1 MNNERS
7 LLSRLYPTTKFMI
20 TIALCMAAF
29 IVPGY
34 GFSYAVLPICMVL
47 AYFAGSFKE
56 FSNLAIK
63 ALLMIVVFIFILQS
77 FFYPGNDIL
86 WSWSIF
92 SIKREGLEFA
102 LFLTSK
108 IVAVASA
115 FILFFRITK
124 VKDLVHSLEQI
135 GLPSKVT
142 YVILSTLQLIPEMK
156 KLTHV
161 IMDAQKTRGV
171 ETEGKLLVRMKAFLP
186 TLSPLILGSVASTEE
201 RVLTLESRAFSANV
215 KKSSIYKLEKTK
227 HDRLVQM
234 LLVVLLAILIVWR
247 VAL

>member
-34 GFSYAVLPICMVL
+34 GFSYAILPICMVL
-47 AYFAGSFKE
+47 AYFAGDFKE

-108 IVAVASA
+108 SWRWPRPSFCSSASPRSRIWSIPGTDRPAVQSN
-115 FILFFRITK
+115 LCHL
-124 VKDLVHSLEQI
+124 VDLTAHSGDEKADPRHY
-135 GLPSKVT
+135 GCP
-142 YVILSTLQLIPEMK
+142 
-156 KLTHV
+156 
-161 IMDAQKTRGV
+161 KTRGV
-171 ETEGKLLVRMKAFLP
+171 ETEGRR
-186 TLSPLILGSVASTEE
+186 LSA
-201 RVLTLESRAFSANV
+201 
-215 KKSSIYKLEKTK
+215 
-227 HDRLVQM
+227 
-234 LLVVLLAILIVWR
+234 
-247 VAL
+247 

>member
-34 GFSYAVLPICMVL
+34 GFSYAILPICMVL

-161 IMDAQKTRGV
+161 IMDAQKH
-171 ETEGKLLVRMKAFLP
+171 EALKPKAGC
-186 TLSPLILGSVASTEE
+186 LSA
-201 RVLTLESRAFSANV
+201 
-215 KKSSIYKLEKTK
+215 
-227 HDRLVQM
+227 
-234 LLVVLLAILIVWR
+234 
-247 VAL
+247 

>member
-1 MNNERS
+1 M
-7 LLSRLYPTTKFMI
+7 
-20 TIALCMAAF
+20 
-29 IVPGY
+29 
-34 GFSYAVLPICMVL
+34 L

-142 YVILSTLQLIPEMK
+142 YV
-156 KLTHV
+156 
-161 IMDAQKTRGV
+161 
-171 ETEGKLLVRMKAFLP
+171 
-186 TLSPLILGSVASTEE
+186 
-201 RVLTLESRAFSANV
+201 
-215 KKSSIYKLEKTK
+215 
-227 HDRLVQM
+227 
-234 LLVVLLAILIVWR
+234 
-247 VAL
+247 

>member
-1 MNNERS
+1 MKNERFM
-7 LLSRLYPTTKFMI
+7 LTRLYPTSKFMI
-20 TIALCMAAF
+20 TMTLCLAAF

-34 GFSYAVLPICMVL
+34 GFSYAILPICMML
-47 AYFAGSFKE
+47 AYFAGCFKE
-56 FSNLAIK
+56 FSNLTIK

-92 SIKREGLEFA
+92 SIKREGIEFA

-108 IVAVASA
+108 IVAIASA

-124 VKDLVHSLEQI
+124 VKDLVYSLEQI
-135 GLPSKVT
+135 GLPPKVT

-171 ETEGKLLVRMKAFLP
+171 ETEGKLFVRVKAFLP

-227 HDRLVQM
+227 YDRLVQI
-234 LLVVLLAILIVWR
+234 LLFVLLAILIIWR